1 MVLGRVETI
10 DELKRGKA
18 ALTKVSCNAW
28 ATRQRPLRHS
38 WRREEDSD
46 PYLSGLIPQRMQP
59 DDDSFPKRIFNGT
72 NSSLYKGISTRSIN
86 TRRLPIFIET
96 RNDRNCRADYWRPF
110 EDRSI
115 DRDPRSKRELLGHP
129 PPHSRSCFAL
139 CIPPSPSLSLSSI
152 DPTTLLSPRR
162 RLRHNLLSIVAKVGH
177 GLICRTLNLV
187 VA

>member
-86 TRRLPIFIET
+86 TRRLPIFIKT
-96 RNDRNCRADYWRPF
+96 RNDRNCRIIGVLSKIA
-110 EDRSI
+110 RSI
-115 DRDPRSKRELLGHP
+115 AILVRNGNCSAIPLPLLVRASRSVYHP
-129 PPHSRSCFAL
+129 P
-139 CIPPSPSLSLSSI
+139 PPSPSPRSIPLLFSRHAAASATTFSPSL
-152 DPTTLLSPRR
+152 PKWAT
-162 RLRHNLLSIVAKVGH
+162 A
-177 GLICRTLNLV
+177 
-187 VA
+187 